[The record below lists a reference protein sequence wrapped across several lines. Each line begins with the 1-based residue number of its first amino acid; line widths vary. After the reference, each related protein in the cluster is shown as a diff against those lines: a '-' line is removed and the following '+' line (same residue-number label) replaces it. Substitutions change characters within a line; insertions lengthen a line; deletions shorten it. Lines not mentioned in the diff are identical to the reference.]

1 MEKSTASLIPNILER
16 KVVEKNRRDKM
27 KLLYSQLFSL
37 VPDHFKSKETV
48 EISERVNE
56 TINYIESLKAN
67 IKKTKEEA
75 STSSQMSHGIE
86 IHEMT
91 PDLYVVVVT
100 GLETPSVFFNIVRVL
115 DGYST
120 DVVQANFSPRGPSTF
135 HVHHNNVSLLSG
147 SI

>member
-1 MEKSTASLIPNILER
+1 
-16 KVVEKNRRDKM
+16 M
-27 KLLYSQLFSL
+27 KCYLSSAE
-37 VPDHFKSKETV
+37 ETV

-56 TINYIESLKAN
+56 TINYIESLTAN

-75 STSSQMSHGIE
+75 STSSQISHGIE
-86 IHEMT
+86 IHEMS

-100 GLETPSVFFNIVRVL
+100 GLKTHSVSFDIVRVL
-115 DGYST
+115 DGYT
-120 DVVQANFSPRGPSTF
+120 THVVQANFSPRGPSTF